1 MLKENSEFLKGHIH
15 SCMQLNISSCTYT
28 EGNDFILAIYNPLSQ
43 NVVTPIRIP
52 VQEDAYTVVDLAGN
66 QNG

>member
-1 MLKENSEFLKGHIH
+1 MLKENSEFLKEHIY

-43 NVVTPIRIP
+43 NVVSPIRIP
-52 VQEDAYTVVDLAGN
+52 VQENGYKVIDFSGN